1 MANVDSRPEGERKRW
16 RGGPSCLLF
25 PPVSIKSVLKTLPEN
40 SPSQVLISEPV
51 LPPQPSG
58 KLLAAPRKPRTGQH
72 FWGSCERKT
81 LNGREIE
88 STRPARTGNCARPL
102 LEQALLGD
110 DVMSKREL
118 ANHQRVKRRTP
129 SRSFMVMEG
138 RMHRTTFC
146 QVMQGITEGRVF
158 QPSLQLGMKKQSSRT

>member
-40 SPSQVLISEPV
+40 SPSQVLNSELV

-72 FWGSCERKT
+72 FWGSCERKM
-81 LNGREIE
+81 LIGREIE
-88 STRPARTGNCARPL
+88 STRPARTGDCARPL
-102 LEQALLGD
+102 LQQALLGD

-118 ANHQRVKRRTP
+118 ANHQRVKAQVFHGDGGEDAQDDFLP
-129 SRSFMVMEG
+129 G
-138 RMHRTTFC
+138 DAWHHRGTRLSTLLFNL
-146 QVMQGITEGRVF
+146 E
-158 QPSLQLGMKKQSSRT
+158 